1 MATTTY
7 KRLANIASAGVIG
20 TADTLYTATTAA
32 VVSTI
37 CVCNT
42 TASPQSYRLAVH
54 TATSYP
60 ATAAAYIVYGATVG
74 PNDTV
79 FLTVGAT
86 LDTTNKYILCSA
98 TSSAVGFTAFGAE
111 IS

>member
-1 MATTTY
+1 
-7 KRLANIASAGVIG
+7 VIG

-32 VVSTI
+32 TVSTI
-37 CVCNT
+37 AVCNT
-42 TASPQSYRLAVH
+42 SASAQSYRLAVH

-60 ATAAAYIVYGATVG
+60 ATAAAYLVYGASVAA
-74 PNDTV
+74 NDSV
-79 FLTVGAT
+79 FLTIGAT

-98 TSSAVGFTAFGAE
+98 SSSVVGFTAFGAE